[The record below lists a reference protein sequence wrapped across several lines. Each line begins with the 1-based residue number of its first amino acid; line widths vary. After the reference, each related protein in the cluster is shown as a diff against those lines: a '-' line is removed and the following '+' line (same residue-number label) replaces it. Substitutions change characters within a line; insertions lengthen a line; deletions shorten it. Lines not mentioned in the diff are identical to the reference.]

1 MIPNK
6 LYMFEV
12 VKKEEDRDCLVL
24 KLVSNSHED
33 VYALIKR
40 THLIK
45 DYHVGDT
52 LLATVKNNNLGKYKE
67 VSQKIPMHIINLLEL
82 AIPIEER
89 KRLGIYFSRVASIN
103 NAIICKVGV
112 WGRASK
118 MDPKEL
124 NEMLH
129 KSSYLKEIREH
140 LPIIYFIPAE
150 DTFNTKILTKKFA
163 INAFYPAPIERIQ
176 DVYIDEKKREC
187 IFYVSY
193 HDFPLLLHKNYI
205 NGKLVAKLLKA
216 KVTLKATD
224 ANHSVTIK
232 ILLYHKNNHQIVEP
246 SFSIFDTSN
255 LNF

>member
-1 MIPNK
+1 MIPDK

-12 VKKEEDRDCLVL
+12 VKKEEDKDYLLL
-24 KLVSNSHED
+24 KLVSNTHED
-33 VYALIKR
+33 IYALIKK

-45 DYHVGDT
+45 DYREGDT

-103 NAIICKVGV
+103 NSLMCKVGV

-129 KSSYLKEIREH
+129 KSPYLKEIREH
-140 LPIIYFIPAE
+140 LPIIHFIPAE
-150 DTFNTKILTKKFA
+150 DTFDTKILTKKFA
-163 INAFYPAPIERIQ
+163 INAFYPAPIDRIQ

-193 HDFPLLLHKNYI
+193 HDFPLLLFKNYI

-232 ILLYHKNNHQIVEP
+232 ISLYHKNNLQI
-246 SFSIFDTSN
+246 TKN
-255 LNF
+255 GNFLC